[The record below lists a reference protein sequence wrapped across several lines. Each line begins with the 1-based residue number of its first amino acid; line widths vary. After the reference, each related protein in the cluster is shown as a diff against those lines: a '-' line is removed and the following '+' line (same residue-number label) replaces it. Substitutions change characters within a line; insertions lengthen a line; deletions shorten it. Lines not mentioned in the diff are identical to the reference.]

1 VYSNPVTPLPSR
13 SAARPKP
20 AIAHAGNVPPAGGV
34 VAATGATGR
43 CLCFFCSPVVVPVE
57 VVGAV
62 ASGAVAC
69 AVVVGAVVVAGF
81 GFGFA
86 FGLGTG
92 AVAGGGGGG
101 GGGAVVTAVL
111 TDTAVVTGTLVLV
124 GSVVVSTVVVS
135 RGTAA
140 DGERAASA
148 NPKAPSTRL
157 DDT

>member
-62 ASGAVAC
+62 ATGAVAC
-69 AVVVGAVVVAGF
+69 AVVVGAVVVA

-111 TDTAVVTGTLVLV
+111 TETAVVTGTLVLV
-124 GSVVVSTVVVS
+124 GSVVVVSTVVVS